1 MSWLAR
7 SLASSLRLDENNG
20 DGDGKDYDVVPY
32 RADDPDPAP
41 SSSTKSSRQRQEDQY
56 DPEDN
61 DIQSEEAQSRGV
73 KDDLSELKQTLT
85 RQIWGMATFLAPPP
99 SQLST
104 PSHFRQSEPSD
115 QSGSGGEDDPSD
127 DAASGIRSDIAEIEG
142 SFRSGVTEIS
152 NIDSNFLPF
161 GSERNEELL
170 EERGLEGA
178 IGITEEVLAFARNIA
193 MHPETWLDFPIDE
206 EEDLDDFHMS
216 DAQQEHALAIQDL
229 APRLAA
235 LRIEL
240 CPCHM
245 SESYFWKVYFV
256 LLHSRLNKHDADILS
271 TSQVVAARAMWMQE
285 LQKQTKVD
293 TDWSARSTSYSK
305 DNANILE
312 QDFDPIPLGTFCFEP
327 SISSVATDVE
337 TEKHPVES
345 TELQFVDKSVIAEN
359 PGINTENKD
368 LLFGPSSKLQI
379 QNLEDDEDD
388 WPEDDS
394 EFGRFS
400 GAAICVGNEDDISFS
415 DLEDDEYCSLP
426 IKSKSVVSKD

>member
-7 SLASSLRLDENNG
+7 SLANSLRLDEEDNSDG
-20 DGDGKDYDVVPY
+20 DGDGEDYDVLAY

-41 SSSTKSSRQRQEDQY
+41 SSSAKPSRQRQEDQY
-56 DPEDN
+56 EDN

-85 RQIWGMATFLAPPP
+85 RQIWGMATFLVPPP
-99 SQLST
+99 SQPST

-115 QSGSGGEDDPSD
+115 QSGSRGEDDPSD

-142 SFRSGVTEIS
+142 SFRSG
-152 NIDSNFLPF
+152 NIASNFLPF

-216 DAQQEHALAIQDL
+216 DAQHEHALAIQDL

-271 TSQVVAARAMWMQE
+271 TSQVVATRAMWMQE

-312 QDFDPIPLGTFCFEP
+312 EDFDPIPSGTFYFEP
-327 SISSVATDVE
+327 SISYLATDVE

-359 PGINTENKD
+359 PRINTKNKD
-368 LLFGPSSKLQI
+368 LLFGPSSKLQV

-426 IKSKSVVSKD
+426 IKSKSLVSKD